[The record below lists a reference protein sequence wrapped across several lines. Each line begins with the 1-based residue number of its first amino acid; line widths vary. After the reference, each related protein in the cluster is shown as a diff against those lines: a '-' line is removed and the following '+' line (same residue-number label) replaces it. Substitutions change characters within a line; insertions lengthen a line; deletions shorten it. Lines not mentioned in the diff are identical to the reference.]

1 MNSSKEPETDC
12 REYKFWIRFFNRV
25 LNRVDRAD
33 ALLKKQQAVF
43 IWLLSNPPDS
53 LFEGR

>member
-1 MNSSKEPETDC
+1 MKQIVANTN
-12 REYKFWIRFFNRV
+12 FWIRFFNRV
-25 LNRVDRAD
+25 LSRVDRAD

>member
-1 MNSSKEPETDC
+1 MKSSKEHETDC
-12 REYKFWIRFFNRV
+12 REYKFLDPFFNRV
-25 LNRVDRAD
+25 LSRVDRAD

>member
-1 MNSSKEPETDC
+1 MNSSKEHETDC
-12 REYKFWIRFFNRV
+12 REYKFLDPFFNRV
-25 LNRVDRAD
+25 LSRVDRAD